1 MVRAWLLTLALSS
14 QALAVPAPADELP
27 SLRETLIEID
37 KVARLYGSEALSF
50 TSDEKV
56 VLRSGGTTQTHRF
69 RHIYTLNEQG
79 KHVEL
84 RQPVKRRHN
93 PAAPA
98 NTNPYLWIFLF
109 ESGRRAYMHFEWVGI
124 EQRLEREALG
134 IAFRPRGEVFQH
146 VNDWCGV
153 AWFDRETYRPLVF
166 EAWRPFEYERKLEFD
181 RRLAEAAE
189 AAEPNRSEHV
199 ITSFRTE
206 FGEER
211 NDLRLPT
218 RVTMREQRFT
228 VWGKNGS
235 SGYRERTLSS
245 VKQLYTNYRFYGVT
259 TEQKMPEQGGG
270 DQGSR
275 NN

>member
-1 MVRAWLLTLALSS
+1 MVCACFLTLILST
-14 QALAVPAPADELP
+14 PAADLP
-27 SLRETLIEID
+27 PLRETLAEID
-37 KVARLYGSEALSF
+37 KIAQLYGSEALSF
-50 TSDEKV
+50 TSDETV
-56 VLRSGGTTQTHRF
+56 VLKSGGRTQTHRF
-69 RHIYTLNEQG
+69 RHIYTIDPFG
-79 KHVEL
+79 KHTEL
-84 RQPVKRRHN
+84 REPLKRRHD

-124 EQRLEREALG
+124 ETRLEREALG
-134 IAFRPRGEVFQH
+134 IAFRPRGEIFPQ
-146 VNDWCGV
+146 VNDWYGV
-153 AWFDRETYRPLVF
+153 AWFDRETFRPLVF
-166 EAWRPFEYERKLEFD
+166 EAWVPREYERKLELD
-181 RRLAEAAE
+181 RRLAEAAA
-189 AAEPNRSEHV
+189 AAEPSRSEHV

-211 NDLRLPT
+211 NGLRLPT

-228 VWGKNGS
+228 VWGKDGS

-245 VKQLYTNYRFYGVT
+245 VKQLYTNYRFYSVDTDQTIGGVT
-259 TEQKMPEQGGG
+259 V